1 MAFSPIKK
9 LLQDIKSG
17 KMVVLMDDE
26 NRENEG
32 DLICAAEMVT
42 KESINLLTSV

>member
-1 MAFSPIKK
+1 MRKWLLRERRKLMAFSPIKK

-32 DLICAAEMVT
+32 
-42 KESINLLTSV
+42 